1 MLFSSITFLYAFL
14 PVTLLLYFAVPRKF
28 KNFTLLILSL
38 IFYGWGEPKYIIV
51 MVASIIVGYIFGL
64 LTAKFR
70 KDGKMNK
77 AKLAVILSV
86 AVDLGILIFFKYTNF
101 FISNFSRITGIEAK
115 LLDIALPL
123 GISFYTFQ
131 ILSYTIDVYRGE
143 VEPQRNLIDLAAYI
157 TLFPQL
163 IAGPIVRYQTIE
175 KQLRERKETT
185 ELFASGVLRFT
196 AGLGKKV
203 LIANTVGEIYET
215 LMAVPDSESSV
226 VIYWLASFAFS
237 FQIYFDFSGYSD
249 MAIGLGRMFG
259 FEFLENFNHPYVSK
273 SITEFWRRW
282 HISLSTWFKDYVYIP
297 LGGNRCSRRRMLFN
311 IFVVWI
317 LTGFWHGAE
326 WNFIIWGLYY
336 FVILMLEKSFLL
348 KYLEKLPKAVQHIYA
363 LFLINLG
370 WVIFAND
377 SLTALG
383 KTLSRMFGLG
393 GLAFFNKETVFYIM
407 SYMII
412 FIIAAVCST
421 RFAVNFRNKIVY
433 WGYDALYTV
442 ITVVFILAVM
452 TLATAGLASDSFNPF
467 LYFRF

>member
-14 PVTLLLYFAVPRKF
+14 PVVLLLYFAVPRKF
-28 KNFTLLILSL
+28 RNFILLLVSL
-38 IFYGWGEPKYIIV
+38 VFYGWGEPKYIIV
-51 MVASIIVGYIFGL
+51 MVVSIFAGYICGL
-64 LTAKFR
+64 LIGAFK
-70 KDGKMNK
+70 KKEKMGR
-77 AKLAVILSV
+77 AKLFVILSV
-86 AVDLGILIFFKYTNF
+86 VIDLGILIFFKYSNF
-101 FISNFSRITGIEAK
+101 FISNFSKLTGTTAK

-131 ILSYTIDVYRGE
+131 ILSYTIDVYRGD

-163 IAGPIVRYQTIE
+163 IAGPIVRYSTIE
-175 KQLRERKETT
+175 KQLKERKETT

-215 LMAVPDSESSV
+215 LMAVPKNEATV
-226 VIYWLASFAFS
+226 AMYWLASFAFS

-259 FEFLENFNHPYVSK
+259 FKFLENFDHPYISR

-282 HISLSTWFKDYVYIP
+282 HMSLSTWFKDYVYIP
-297 LGGNRCSRRRMLFN
+297 LGGNRCKKGRMFFNLF
-311 IFVVWI
+311 IVWL

-336 FVILMLEKSFLL
+336 FIILIIEKSFLL
-348 KYLEKLPKAVQHIYA
+348 KVLEKLPKFLQHIYS

-377 SLTALG
+377 SLPKLG
-383 KTLSRMFGLG
+383 RVLSRMFGLS
-393 GLAFFNKETVFYIM
+393 GLSAWNSETSFYLL
-407 SYMII
+407 SYLAV
-412 FIIAAVCST
+412 FIIAAVGST
-421 RFAVNFRNKIVY
+421 LLVKNLRDKLIY
-433 WGYDALYTV
+433 WNYNAFYTV
-442 ITVVFILAVM
+442 LTVLFILAVM

>member
-14 PVTLLLYFAVPRKF
+14 PVTLLLYFAAPRKF
-28 KNFTLLILSL
+28 KNFILLILSL

-348 KYLEKLPKAVQHIYA
+348 KCLEKLPKAVQHIYA

-393 GLAFFNKETVFYIM
+393 GLAFFNKETVFYII

-442 ITVVFILAVM
+442 MTVVFILAVM

>member
-14 PVTLLLYFAVPRKF
+14 PVVLLLYFAVPRKF
-28 KNFTLLILSL
+28 KNFILLLVSL
-38 IFYGWGEPKYIIV
+38 VFYGWGEPKYIIV
-51 MVASIIVGYIFGL
+51 MVASILVGYVTGRL
-64 LTAKFR
+64 AGTFR
-70 KDGKMNK
+70 KKERMGM
-77 AKLAVILSV
+77 AKLMVILSV
-86 AVDLGILIFFKYTNF
+86 VIDLGILIFFKYTNF
-101 FISNFSRITGIEAK
+101 FISNFNKLTGTTAK

-143 VEPQRNLIDLAAYI
+143 VEPQKNIIDLAAYI

-175 KQLRERKETT
+175 KQLKERKESTD
-185 ELFASGVLRFT
+185 LFASGVLRFT

-215 LMAVPDSESSV
+215 LMAVPKDEATV
-226 VIYWLASFAFS
+226 AMYWLASFAFS

-259 FEFLENFNHPYVSK
+259 FEFLENFKHPYTSK

-297 LGGNRCSRRRMLFN
+297 LGGNRCSKGRMFFN

-348 KYLEKLPKAVQHIYA
+348 KLLEKLPKAIQRIYS

-377 SLTALG
+377 SLPQLG
-383 KTLSRMFGLG
+383 RTLSRMFGLG
-393 GLAFFNKETVFYIM
+393 GLAGWNKETTFYLM
-407 SYMII
+407 SYLVI
-412 FIIAAVCST
+412 FIIAAIGST
-421 RFAVNFRNKIVY
+421 GLVKAIRDKIVY
-433 WGYDALYTV
+433 WQYEKLYTV
-442 ITVVFILAVM
+442 MTVIFIIAVM

>member
-28 KNFTLLILSL
+28 KNFILLLVSL
-38 IFYGWGEPKYIIV
+38 VFYGWGEPKYIIV
-51 MVASIIVGYIFGL
+51 MVVSILAGYICGL
-64 LTAKFR
+64 LIGVFR
-70 KDGKMNK
+70 NKDKMGK
-77 AKLAVILSV
+77 AKLFVILSV
-86 AVDLGILIFFKYTNF
+86 VIDLGILIFFKYTNF
-101 FISNFSRITGIEAK
+101 FISNFSKLTGTPAK

-143 VEPQRNLIDLAAYI
+143 VQPQRNLIDLAAYI

-175 KQLRERKETT
+175 KQLRERKEST
-185 ELFASGVLRFT
+185 ELFASGVLRFVC
-196 AGLGKKV
+196 GLGKKV
-203 LIANTVGEIYET
+203 LIANAVGEIYET
-215 LMAVPDSESSV
+215 LMAVPKDEATV
-226 VIYWLASFAFS
+226 VMYWLASFAFT

-259 FEFLENFNHPYVSK
+259 FKFLENFDHPYAST
-273 SITEFWRRW
+273 SITDFWRRW
-282 HISLSTWFKDYVYIP
+282 HMSLSTWFKDYVYIP
-297 LGGNRCSRRRMLFN
+297 LGGNRCSKGRMFFNLF
-311 IFVVWI
+311 IVWL

-348 KYLEKLPKAVQHIYA
+348 KLLEKLPKDVRHIYS

-377 SLTALG
+377 SLPKLG
-383 KTLSRMFGLG
+383 KVLSRMFGFG
-393 GLAFFNKETVFYIM
+393 GLPLWNKETVFYLA
-407 SYMII
+407 SYYVI
-412 FIIAAVCST
+412 FIIAAVGSSLFVKKL
-421 RFAVNFRNKIVY
+421 RDKLLY
-433 WGYDALYTV
+433 WDYNAFYTV
-442 ITVVFILAVM
+442 LTVIFILAVM